1 MKRTFKLISLILVLA
16 IAATCAFAEGTPSIS
31 GIIDAAEKLAF
42 RTSNATIN
50 VKADF
55 SFDGEVFKK
64 MDASYKQDGYD
75 SYLRYMLDTVKDGET
90 VYTGGYTVVG
100 IGSDVYANDTYN
112 GNYYTQLHQGA
123 SDTIL
128 ENTVTNEAAFSL
140 LRSVGSF
147 AAGLFTENSV
157 TETESGKA
165 YHISSGALP
174 EVIGSTLYYFGLDYL
189 KDNYYMYMYSYS
201 DPEGG
206 PYIRYEDWDKMI
218 NEKHQLIYGED
229 VPEDLSDDIAYDRYM
244 VAYNVMEQEEKEIIA
259 KVPQEYA
266 NGYVYVHADGTTEYL
281 ATEEDYMR
289 KAGELYTSY
298 ADYTSALCA
307 YYEKV
312 YGKPLEKDYLEKVL
326 YWSNN
331 PDLNDKLYDLSTEMD
346 EYYEKEARAQD
357 PNAVLVKVKTDGS
370 FTALDTF
377 PFDYYYLT
385 MTRAIFDR
393 MKSVTVSSA
402 EADITTDAE
411 GLLTGAK
418 GTVTFAMT
426 DETGKEHTI
435 GISFDCTVSDY
446 GSTEVEDWFDPAKY
460 GFVSYDEWAE
470 AKENEPLDGDEYDEE
485 YWEKFYASLPE
496 TAEFGGETYQLII
509 PYEEAEG

>member
-16 IAATCAFAEGTPSIS
+16 IAATYAFAEGTSSIS

-174 EVIGSTLYYFGLDYL
+174 EV
-189 KDNYYMYMYSYS
+189 
-201 DPEGG
+201 
-206 PYIRYEDWDKMI
+206 
-218 NEKHQLIYGED
+218 
-229 VPEDLSDDIAYDRYM
+229 
-244 VAYNVMEQEEKEIIA
+244 
-259 KVPQEYA
+259 
-266 NGYVYVHADGTTEYL
+266 
-281 ATEEDYMR
+281 
-289 KAGELYTSY
+289 
-298 ADYTSALCA
+298 
-307 YYEKV
+307 
-312 YGKPLEKDYLEKVL
+312 
-326 YWSNN
+326 
-331 PDLNDKLYDLSTEMD
+331 
-346 EYYEKEARAQD
+346 
-357 PNAVLVKVKTDGS
+357 
-370 FTALDTF
+370 
-377 PFDYYYLT
+377 
-385 MTRAIFDR
+385 
-393 MKSVTVSSA
+393 
-402 EADITTDAE
+402 
-411 GLLTGAK
+411 
-418 GTVTFAMT
+418 
-426 DETGKEHTI
+426 
-435 GISFDCTVSDY
+435 
-446 GSTEVEDWFDPAKY
+446 
-460 GFVSYDEWAE
+460 
-470 AKENEPLDGDEYDEE
+470 
-485 YWEKFYASLPE
+485 
-496 TAEFGGETYQLII
+496 
-509 PYEEAEG
+509 